1 MSEVCRPLIEVL
13 AEIEDPRHARGRR
26 HPFVAIL
33 ALAVVATLCGA
44 KGYVAIAEWGRN
56 YGGALA
62 LALGFTRPKTPCA
75 STFYLALRDLDRPTF
90 ERVLGQW
97 AEQVLAAT
105 PRRKGEWEALAIDGK
120 TVRGAKQQGALEVH
134 LLSVLSQ
141 RLGLTLFQHA
151 VADKTNE
158 IGAIQE
164 VLAALVL
171 EGRRATTF
179 SPVCRRG
186 VPPAVRGKRGA
197 SSSSSP
203 AGHRT

>member
-1 MSEVCRPLIEVL
+1 MSETCRPLIEVL

-151 VADKTNE
+151 VADKTHE

-171 EGRRATTF
+171 EGRVVTMDALLCQREVARTIREKGGTTC
-179 SPVCRRG
+179 SW
-186 VPPAVRGKRGA
+186 
-197 SSSSSP
+197 
-203 AGHRT
+203 